1 MSYNYNHV
9 TLVGRLTKDPEWVKI
24 SDDLGKATFFLAVSR
39 AYKKEEKTPETDFLP
54 ITIWGKMGTHAKKLL
69 KKGTPVLVWGRVQI
83 RSYQGE
89 NGRQW
94 SVDIVAENFQI
105 LQAKGPDPIM
115 EDTKSSLQ
123 F

>member
-24 SDDLGKATFFLAVSR
+24 SDDLGKAAFFLAVSR
-39 AYKKEEKTPETDFLP
+39 NYKKDDGKPETDFLP
-54 ITIWGKMGTHAKKLL
+54 ITIWGKMGEHAKKLL
-69 KKGTPVLVWGRVQI
+69 KKGMPVLVWGRVQI
-83 RSYQGE
+83 RSYQAE
-89 NGRQW
+89 SGRQW

-105 LQAKGPDPIM
+105 LQAKAADPII
-115 EDTKSSLQ
+115 EDAKSSLQ